1 MNRAVSFFV
10 FVGLGFGSFSAEKLS
25 SGLIAKGTE
34 WETFYYQRDSGVK
47 GPVVFITGGVHG
59 NEPAGARA
67 AEQIRHWKIKKGRLI
82 VVPKVNK
89 PGLMAEIR
97 YLPGKP
103 KDLRDL
109 NRNFPKT
116 KQEPTAKD
124 MPASALWELL
134 KASQPDWFIDLHEGY
149 DFHQINSDSVGSSI
163 IDVKGELADAIV
175 PKMLE
180 VVNAT
185 ITDKKKKLVRLRYP
199 VNGSVARAV
208 YERLGA
214 ASMILETTKKD
225 QPISKRTRQHRLMV
239 HTLLMHLGMV
249 NKETAHVFVPPKTE
263 GLKIAVYDAGGV
275 GGSGPRNLDKVF
287 AGKKVI
293 IRRVG
298 AVDIRVG
305 VLDQFDLVIFP
316 GGSGSKQ
323 AAALEVEGREVVK
336 KFINQGGGYVGICAG
351 AYLAASNY
359 QWSLGISNHKTFC
372 ESIDLPEIGRKSM
385 WYRGAS
391 APVKMDLTEEGR
403 KILGNVKGVF
413 DVRYHNGPIMSAMG
427 KEGVGPFRS
436 LATFRSEVSRYKPQ
450 EGTMVNTPAIIVGEF
465 GKGRVLCISPHPE
478 STPDLYKLVRNAI
491 RWTVPNK

>member
-1 MNRAVSFFV
+1 MQRVFSILISF
-10 FVGLGFGSFSAEKLS
+10 GLSIVVWAGETISEGRL
-25 SGLIAKGTE
+25 AKGTK
-34 WETFYYQRDSGVK
+34 WETFYYQRDSGVE

-67 AEQIRHWKIKKGRLI
+67 AEQMRHWKIKKGRLI

-89 PGLMAEIR
+89 PGLMADIR

-109 NRNFPKT
+109 NRNFPKSE
-116 KQEPTAKD
+116 QEPTAKD
-124 MPASALWELL
+124 MPASDLWELL
-134 KASQPDWFIDLHEGY
+134 KVSKPDWFIDLHEGY

-163 IDVKGELADAIV
+163 IDVKGELANAIV

-185 ITDKKKKLVRLRYP
+185 ITDKRKKLVRLRYP
-199 VNGSVARAV
+199 VNGSVARAA

-225 QPISKRTRQHRLMV
+225 QPISKRTRQHRIMV

-249 NKETAHVFVPPKTE
+249 NKEAAHVLVPPKTE
-263 GLKIAVYDAGGV
+263 DLKIAVYDAGGV

-287 AGKKVI
+287 ADKKVI
-293 IRRVG
+293 LRRVG
-298 AVDIRVG
+298 AVDIKAG
-305 VLDQFDLVIFP
+305 ILNQFDLVIFP

-336 KFINQGGGYVGICAG
+336 KFIDQGGGFVGICAG

-359 QWSLGISNHKTFC
+359 KWSLGISNHKTFC

-391 APVKMDLTEEGR
+391 APVKMELTEEGR

-427 KEGVGPFRS
+427 KGGVGPFRS

-478 STPDLYKLVRNAI
+478 SSAQLYSLVANGI
-491 RWTVPNK
+491 RWAGRR